1 VKRVLVY
8 ENRKSSPAYWDVST
22 AELEAGAFLALFKHL
37 DEDWQVYGE
46 LTQEV
51 SQSVFPKGHP
61 EACFCG
67 ECGYAREEISRF
79 AREVRERKEDR
90 ALYEKA
96 KKGDADA
103 ARALCT
109 SRRDHE
115 YEEFKIEKVES
126 AKSQYAPSKWGVTV
140 ACGEAFIDENHVSV
154 WMKHGKITSVRLVST
169 AKEALERFTDKVLKF
184 DPKRLEVTKPVTVKF
199 KAQGT
204 QTENKWLERELG
216 IYMEDKPTAKQLEL
230 REAGLAILRAGEY
243 TLINPFGLSQFRCE
257 GCRREQTRFDE

>member
-8 ENRKSSPAYWDVST
+8 ENRKAPPAYWDAST

-37 DEDWQVYGE
+37 DEDWQVYSG

-51 SQSVFPKGHP
+51 SQATLPKGHP
-61 EACFCG
+61 EACFCD
-67 ECGYAREEISRF
+67 ECKGVRAEISRF
-79 AREVRERKEDR
+79 AREVRDQKDDL
-90 ALYEKA
+90 ALYEMA

-103 ARALCT
+103 ARALCA
-109 SRRDHE
+109 SRKDHE
-115 YEEFKIEKVES
+115 YEEFKIEQVSE
-126 AKSQYAPSKWGVTV
+126 AKAQYAPSKWGVTA

-169 AKEALERFTDKVLKF
+169 AKEALERFTDRILKF
-184 DPKRLEVTKPVTVKF
+184 DPKKLEVTKPVTVKF

-204 QTENKWLERELG
+204 QTEDKWLGRELG
-216 IYMEDKPTAKQLEL
+216 IYMEDKRTAKDLEL
-230 REAGLAILRAGEY
+230 REAGLAMLRAGEY
-243 TLINPFGLSQFRCE
+243 TLVNPFGLSQFRCE